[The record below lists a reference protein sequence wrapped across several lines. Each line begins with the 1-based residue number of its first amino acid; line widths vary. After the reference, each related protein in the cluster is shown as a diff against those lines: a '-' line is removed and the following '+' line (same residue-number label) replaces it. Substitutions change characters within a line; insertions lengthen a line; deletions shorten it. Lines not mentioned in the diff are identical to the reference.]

1 MFKAKIKYLTL
12 IILILPL
19 YAEVDYNS
27 EIQPIFNARCTGCH
41 GASGG
46 LNLSS
51 YDNLMN
57 GGNSGDVVIP
67 YDHSSSILWQYVNSG
82 FMPPGANDLTLT
94 QIDLIS
100 QWIDEG
106 VQPEIE
112 MEMELNLNFHGEQ
125 NIIPSDNDEKNPD
138 IISDNQGNIHIVWM

>member
-12 IILILPL
+12 IVLILPL

-57 GGNSGDVVIP
+57 GGNSGDLVIP
-67 YDHSSSILWQYVNSG
+67 YDHASSLLW
-82 FMPPGANDLTLT
+82 LC
-94 QIDLIS
+94 
-100 QWIDEG
+100 
-106 VQPEIE
+106 
-112 MEMELNLNFHGEQ
+112 
-125 NIIPSDNDEKNPD
+125 
-138 IISDNQGNIHIVWM
+138 IVY